1 MREGGREKADA
12 RIARTRDERAERQT
26 IGGRREF
33 LRSLQEG
40 QMRNASSSARRFKS
54 IIMLREEGNRPS

>member
-1 MREGGREKADA
+1 MREGGREKEDA
-12 RIARTRDERAERQT
+12 RIAGTRDERAEGQT
-26 IGGRREF
+26 IGGREF

-54 IIMLREEGNRPS
+54 IIMLREEGSRPS